1 MANGL
6 IISIPP
12 ITITNTHQ
20 CNRFSIAIISPL
32 IIAITITSLRQ
43 NLKIIFCTTTYEVG
57 IYPALFLQSTM
68 QFSLALSLL
77 LGGY

>member
-1 MANGL
+1 MAYGL

-20 CNRFSIAIISPL
+20 RNRFSIAIISPL

-43 NLKIIFCTTTYEVG
+43 NLKIIFCTSTYEQGVEPFQ
-57 IYPALFLQSTM
+57 ITVRVQV
-68 QFSLALSLL
+68 
-77 LGGY
+77 